1 MTSKNNDFDM
11 IVKSGNDNVDNN
23 GQKSKSKKKVERKSI
38 TSSKYKN
45 LKKQLEKA
53 QTECNELRDQLLRKA
68 AEFDNYRKR
77 TEKQFSQFIAN
88 CNAELITELLPIVD
102 DLERSIQSTGNSDEY
117 EELCKGIELIYKNL
131 MKILEKRGV
140 KPIEAVGQSF
150 DPEKHDAL
158 LQVDSNDHPSGT
170 IVEEHLKGYMMNDRV
185 LRHSQVLV
193 SK

>member
-77 TEKQFSQFIAN
+77 TEKEFSQFIAN